1 MKVYRKVIL
10 RKNYFEFHYNIPL
23 EKDRK
28 GEKFKKLAN
37 TCRSKYRFNSENF
50 DLLRIQFKQIDE
62 NNFHCINII
71 RLRLMLDEKKHF
83 S

>member
-50 DLLRIQFKQIDE
+50 DLLRIQFKQ
-62 NNFHCINII
+62 N
-71 RLRLMLDEKKHF
+71 
-83 S
+83 

>member
-1 MKVYRKVIL
+1 VIL

-28 GEKFKKLAN
+28 GEIAN

-50 DLLRIQFKQIDE
+50 DLLRIQFKQ
-62 NNFHCINII
+62 N
-71 RLRLMLDEKKHF
+71 
-83 S
+83 